1 MPAQDKDKL
10 IGYGLV
16 QPLRRIA
23 GRDFTAAGGSSL
35 VKSGIGQILGTKP
48 GELPW
53 RPSFGTE
60 AEKYR
65 HRGLPDTSKHTMDES
80 RAQQLGT
87 DIAAALTQWDSRVDV
102 QECTVIK
109 SGSQISCRVSWTI
122 KTALTGSSTL
132 SGPYSVEVVL

>member
-16 QPLRRIA
+16 QPLRRIS
-23 GRDFTAAGGSSL
+23 GRDFVAAGGSSL
-35 VKSGIGQILGTKP
+35 VKSSINQILGTRP

-53 RPSFGTE
+53 RPSFGVE

-65 HRGLPDTSKHTMDES
+65 HQGSADTSRHTMDES
-80 RAQQLGT
+80 RAQQLGSE
-87 DIAAALTQWDSRVDV
+87 IAEALVKWEPRADV
-102 QECTVIK
+102 QECEVIK

-122 KTALTGSSTL
+122 KTPLAGSSTL
-132 SGPYSVEVVL
+132 SGPYATESLL